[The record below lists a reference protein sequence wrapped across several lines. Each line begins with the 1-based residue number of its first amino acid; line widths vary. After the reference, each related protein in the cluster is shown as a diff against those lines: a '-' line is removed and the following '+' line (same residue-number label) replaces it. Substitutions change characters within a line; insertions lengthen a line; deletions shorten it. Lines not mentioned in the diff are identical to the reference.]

1 MKSLAGRIAL
11 LVKTAKQ
18 TVRSVNEEEERSRNL
33 IIYGV
38 KETKEGEDV
47 LNVDTLPAFIRSVK
61 VNCEFPDLLEVCRI
75 GEKVPEK
82 TRPIKVQ
89 FESSSDVDIILR
101 NAHKLKTNVDFKS
114 VYLDRTGQ
122 KSREGNTVDLS
133 KR

>member
-11 LVKTAKQ
+11 SAKTAKQ
-18 TVRSVNEEEERSRNL
+18 TVRSVNEEEERNL

-114 VYLDRTGQ
+114 VYPDRTGQ